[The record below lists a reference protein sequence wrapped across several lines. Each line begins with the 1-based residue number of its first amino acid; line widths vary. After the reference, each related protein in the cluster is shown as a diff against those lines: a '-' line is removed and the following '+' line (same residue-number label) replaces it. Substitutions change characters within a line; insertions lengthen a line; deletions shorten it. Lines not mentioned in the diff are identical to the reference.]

1 MEVVGPADAFLVAEE
16 LEEGGV
22 ECVGGAEKVVER
34 GLEDRAQGV
43 ERQVHVGEP
52 AAGAQANA
60 LGGIE
65 LDRKAVE
72 GGGLGT
78 EKLADFGDGSPGRSE
93 VEGAAKEKALAPI
106 IGHEDKMGV
115 VFLIQL
121 ETGADPLGV
130 WQAIELP
137 IQALEDKGEGIKSS
151 GRSGLHGGNHRTP
164 PRTKTVRVL
173 KGIISG
179 KWKVEGGKRS

>member
-1 MEVVGPADAFLVAEE
+1 MAKIMRMRKLAMRCWKVLQMATTKKVNGSIDRLRFGLRLRRQMEVVGRAEAFLVAEE

-22 ECVGGAEKVVER
+22 ECVGGAEKVVEG

-43 ERQVHVGEP
+43 ERQVHVREP

-93 VEGAAKEKALAPI
+93 VEGAA
-106 IGHEDKMGV
+106 
-115 VFLIQL
+115 
-121 ETGADPLGV
+121 
-130 WQAIELP
+130 
-137 IQALEDKGEGIKSS
+137 
-151 GRSGLHGGNHRTP
+151 
-164 PRTKTVRVL
+164 
-173 KGIISG
+173 
-179 KWKVEGGKRS
+179 